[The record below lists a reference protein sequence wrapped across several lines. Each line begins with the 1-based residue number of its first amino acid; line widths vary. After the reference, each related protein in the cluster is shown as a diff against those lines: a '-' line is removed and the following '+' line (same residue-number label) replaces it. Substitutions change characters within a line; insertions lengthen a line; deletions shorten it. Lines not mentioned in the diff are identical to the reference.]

1 MENSLFS
8 YRKLRVYQFAREYN
22 KLVYQLMQKFPREEN
37 FALCDQL
44 RRSAS
49 SVPSNIA
56 ESTGRKSNKEKLHFI
71 EFAFGSLTESMCQLE
86 IAYDL
91 SYITLE
97 ELQKMES
104 YVSEISKMLSGLHT
118 SYRQN

>member
-1 MENSLFS
+1 
-8 YRKLRVYQFAREYN
+8 
-22 KLVYQLMQKFPREEN
+22 MQKFPREEN

-71 EFAFGSLTESMCQLE
+71 EFAFGSLTDSMCQLE

>member
-49 SVPSNIA
+49 SIPSNIA

-91 SYITLE
+91 NYITLE